1 MQMREYARDEGASEM
16 SAVRMIA
23 VDMDGTLLAT
33 GGLVSAA
40 NRAAIGAA
48 ERAGIEFVVATGRR
62 HCYAMRQ
69 LRALELR
76 EANLLVSSNGAVVRT
91 IGSTLIRR
99 ELMTLESAQ
108 RLFCHL
114 GEFRN
119 ALVVTFD
126 CVGPDGE
133 DERGALVVEE
143 LAHLHASIDKWM
155 IANEPYIAHIRPLE
169 RCLERGQ
176 PIQMMLCGTVERMRR
191 AEALLRSL
199 DGVYFA
205 DGKGLT
211 PEAGVEIALHR
222 TEYPESDLSIVDI
235 LPAGAS
241 KGVALRRLA
250 EERGIAL
257 SEVMAIGDNW
267 NDLSMLEVAGVPV
280 LMGNAPAELLA
291 MARERGWRVTG
302 TNNEDGVATA
312 IRSSLPEGN
321 QVAETV
327 EVAVGDAV

>member
-1 MQMREYARDEGASEM
+1 MP
-16 SAVRMIA
+16 AVRMIA

-33 GGLVSAA
+33 GGLVSEE
-40 NRAAIGAA
+40 NRAAIRAA
-48 ERAGIEFVVATGRR
+48 EQAGIEFVVATGRR

-69 LRALELR
+69 LRALSLR
-76 EANLLVSSNGAVVRT
+76 ETNLLVSSNGAVVRT

-99 ELMTLESAQ
+99 ELMTLESAK
-108 RLFCHL
+108 RLFGRL

-143 LAHLHASIDKWM
+143 LADLHASIDKWM
-155 IANEPYIAHIRPLE
+155 IANEPYIAHIRPVE
-169 RCLERGQ
+169 RCLERGR

-191 AEALLRSL
+191 AEALLRSM
-199 DGVYFA
+199 DAVQFA
-205 DGKGLT
+205 DGKGVR

-222 TEYPESDLSIVDI
+222 TEYPERDLSIVDI
-235 LPAGAS
+235 LPAGVS
-241 KGVALRRLA
+241 KGAAIRRLA
-250 EERGIAL
+250 EERGMAL

-267 NDLSMLEVAGVPV
+267 NDLSMLEVAGHPV

-302 TNNEDGVATA
+302 TNDEDGVASA
-312 IRSSLPEGN
+312 IRSILPEGN
-321 QVAETV
+321 QVLDAAEM
-327 EVAVGDAV
+327 AVGRAV